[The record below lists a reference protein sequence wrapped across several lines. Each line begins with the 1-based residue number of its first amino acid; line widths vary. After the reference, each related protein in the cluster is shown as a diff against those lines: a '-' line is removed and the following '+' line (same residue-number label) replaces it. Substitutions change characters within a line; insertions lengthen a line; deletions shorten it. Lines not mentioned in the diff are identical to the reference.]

1 MTSQEKI
8 DDSPI
13 FLKGSKPGELWSP
26 KNYDGN
32 YYGSVTL
39 KTALAQSLNAA
50 TVRLADKLG
59 VNNVIEMA
67 KRLGIKS
74 ELQPYA
80 SLAIGASDVTLL
92 EMVSAYS
99 AFASGKRV
107 KPVLYE
113 KILGGD
119 GRIVE
124 ETAATAEVLL
134 SEKTAEEMKIL
145 LRAVVEE
152 GLRRARR
159 N

>member
-1 MTSQEKI
+1 
-8 DDSPI
+8 
-13 FLKGSKPGELWSP
+13 
-26 KNYDGN
+26 
-32 YYGSVTL
+32 
-39 KTALAQSLNAA
+39 
-50 TVRLADKLG
+50 
-59 VNNVIEMA
+59 MA

-113 KILGGD
+113 KILGRD

-124 ETAATAEVLL
+124 ETRSAVEDLL
-134 SEKTAEEMKIL
+134 SEKTVEEMKVL

-152 GLRRARR
+152 GTAQSAKELKRPVYGKTGTTNNYTDAWFIGFDDRLAVGVWVGRDNHKPIGKKR
-159 N
+159 PVQGQPCRYGLSL